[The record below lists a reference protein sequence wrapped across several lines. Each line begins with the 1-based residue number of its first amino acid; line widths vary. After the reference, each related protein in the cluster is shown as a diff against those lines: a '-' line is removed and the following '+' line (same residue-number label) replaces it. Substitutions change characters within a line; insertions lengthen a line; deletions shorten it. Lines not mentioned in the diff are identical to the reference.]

1 MKIVVK
7 FMNTGVLSSL
17 KFQLFSGEIVR
28 VAFKTRIDGNG
39 VFTGCDATLRADQL
53 HYIKKVIEAEVCN
66 NVGTQDADLES
77 IAFYG
82 GVNDDELLS
91 YLPNI
96 AMERFQ
102 KITVD
107 MDGFQET
114 MSMEK
119 YNKIAK
125 FVRQKDRLDNLKN
138 AMDCSLNELYYQNIK
153 DCLDGEVKNSPDM
166 IASEWSE
173 IEDYSGEDELQTLD
187 KILTNRGGMAWYELI
202 SNKGTECE
210 CHNMVLL
217 MCSKAETWQENIR
230 ERDNGVEMLLSE
242 GDIVLK
248 DENGDSVDL
257 FFVDEIIY
265 QEREYLY

>member
-7 FMNTGVLSSL
+7 FKNTGVLSSL

-28 VAFKTRIDGNG
+28 VTFKSGINDNG
-39 VFTGCDATLRADQL
+39 VFTGCGATLKEEQL
-53 HYIKKVIEAEVCN
+53 LYIKKVIEAKVYD
-66 NVGTQDADLES
+66 NVKPQDADLES

-82 GVNDDELLS
+82 GSNDDELLS
-91 YLPNI
+91 YLPDI

-107 MDGFQET
+107 MDGFQKT
-114 MSMEK
+114 MSMEM

-125 FVRQKDRLDNLKN
+125 FVRQKDRLENLKN
-138 AMDCSLNELYYQNIK
+138 AMDCQMSEIYYQNIT
-153 DCLDGEVKNSPDM
+153 DCLDREVKASPDM
-166 IASEWSE
+166 ITSEWSE

-187 KILTNRGGMAWYELI
+187 KIITNRGGMAWYELI

-210 CHNMVLL
+210 CHNVALL

-230 ERDNGVEMLLSE
+230 ERDNGAEMLLSE

>member
-7 FMNTGVLSSL
+7 FKNTGVLSSL

-28 VAFKTRIDGNG
+28 VAFKSRIDDSG
-39 VFTGCDATLRADQL
+39 VFTGCDATLREDQL
-53 HYIKKVIEAEVCN
+53 LYIKKVIEAEVCN

-138 AMDCSLNELYYQNIK
+138 AIDSKLSELYYQNII
-153 DCLDGEVKNSPDM
+153 DCLDREVENSPD
-166 IASEWSE
+166 IITSEWSE

-187 KILTNRGGMAWYELI
+187 KIITNRGGMAWYELI

-265 QEREYLY
+265 QERENLY